1 MNCYTRKEKF
11 KMALEDIGH
20 KVKMTFDICL
30 IILGIVALMT
40 ISYTCGRIKMLENQ
54 IEQMEESKEEEE
66 TKVRIVDTVT
76 GRVIY
81 EE

>member
-11 KMALEDIGH
+11 KMAFEEIGH

-30 IILGIVALMT
+30 IILEIVALMT
-40 ISYTCGRIKMLENQ
+40 ISYTCGRIMRLENQ

-66 TKVRIVDTVT
+66 TKVRVVDTVT